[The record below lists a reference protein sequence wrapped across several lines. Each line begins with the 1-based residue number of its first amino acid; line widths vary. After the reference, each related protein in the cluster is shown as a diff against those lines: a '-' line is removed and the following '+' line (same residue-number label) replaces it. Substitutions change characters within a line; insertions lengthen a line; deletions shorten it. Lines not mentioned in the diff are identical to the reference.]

1 MNDYQVLPVESALL
15 YTADFTDSLS
25 SGVALTACVWTIT
38 PSLTLS
44 NQADDLINALSS
56 IRVSGAS
63 HGVTYNLQ
71 AKGTLSNGE
80 TVTKDIALMG
90 FNG

>member
-1 MNDYQVLPVESALL
+1 MNDFQLLPVEAGLA
-15 YTADFTDSLS
+15 YTADFSEELPASVTLAS
-25 SGVALTACVWTIT
+25 VVWSIT
-38 PSLTLS
+38 PSITLAGQVDS
-44 NQADDLINALSS
+44 LGTAQST

-71 AKGTLSNGE
+71 AKATLSNGE
-80 TVTKDIALMG
+80 IVVKDIALIG